1 MKKIITI
8 FLFSALVANSC
19 SDFTELQPKGKNLL
33 ETSDQLEMLLNSDN
47 ISFSSMDLWQ
57 MTGDIIYSFSN
68 IPTSISNPVKTK
80 RVIQWTWDEAN
91 MDLMADLTASDYD
104 YNGGFSA
111 IGKIC
116 NPILSKVDKASGSQ
130 EQKDRIK
137 CEALVMRA
145 YFEYIMVNK
154 FAKAYNP
161 ASAETDP
168 GIAYLMEDADITQM
182 QEKLSVKDVY
192 DHILADVNQAI
203 EIDGLP
209 TNAINKTRFSKPCA
223 YAVKALALMS
233 MQKFD
238 EAESAAKE
246 ALAINGKVLNYS
258 DVMGT
263 MTGYMIGNKYDVLV
277 KSKYGYDE
285 DYFMTID
292 MIYYE
297 SISPEAQA
305 RFEHGHMFLNNF
317 ATIDMI
323 YDYVMGT
330 EQILGVKNYITL
342 YDFDSYWNRYGLN
355 SPQMYLIVAEAEI
368 NKGNYDAAMEAL
380 DKIRECRIAPS
391 VYAPLKGTVTT
402 KEDAILHLKQT
413 SHGEGIWSIYNFIN
427 RKRWN
432 QLSDYK
438 ETYKKTIN
446 DKVYTLTPESP
457 MWIFPFP
464 KNVTSIN
471 PNMTQNYK

>member
-161 ASAETDP
+161 ASAC
-168 GIAYLMEDADITQM
+168 L
-182 QEKLSVKDVY
+182 
-192 DHILADVNQAI
+192 
-203 EIDGLP
+203 
-209 TNAINKTRFSKPCA
+209 C
-223 YAVKALALMS
+223 
-233 MQKFD
+233 
-238 EAESAAKE
+238 
-246 ALAINGKVLNYS
+246 
-258 DVMGT
+258 
-263 MTGYMIGNKYDVLV
+263 
-277 KSKYGYDE
+277 
-285 DYFMTID
+285 
-292 MIYYE
+292 
-297 SISPEAQA
+297 
-305 RFEHGHMFLNNF
+305 
-317 ATIDMI
+317 
-323 YDYVMGT
+323 
-330 EQILGVKNYITL
+330 
-342 YDFDSYWNRYGLN
+342 
-355 SPQMYLIVAEAEI
+355 
-368 NKGNYDAAMEAL
+368 
-380 DKIRECRIAPS
+380 
-391 VYAPLKGTVTT
+391 
-402 KEDAILHLKQT
+402 
-413 SHGEGIWSIYNFIN
+413 
-427 RKRWN
+427 
-432 QLSDYK
+432 
-438 ETYKKTIN
+438 
-446 DKVYTLTPESP
+446 
-457 MWIFPFP
+457 
-464 KNVTSIN
+464 
-471 PNMTQNYK
+471 